1 MWHLISF
8 LASIN
13 STEYTDKNT
22 AIYVSAMSSTRTD
35 SEWLIVPP
43 NFLNACSSLPTV
55 SALKVYKGQLSS
67 KTSTLSWELTSLP
80 DFIWFIQ
87 HYESVCIRW
96 SCHTGIWALVST
108 CDDMSHFLVHPSC
121 VCVWGLDLPVFFV
134 ATVAND
140 SDICVFCKLFITFS
154 TFHHITKWSAIITS
168 IKLLKTASYTN
179 MLLPNTI
186 N

>member
-55 SALKVYKGQLSS
+55 SALKVNKGQFSS

-96 SCHTGIWALVST
+96 SCHTGY
-108 CDDMSHFLVHPSC
+108 H
-121 VCVWGLDLPVFFV
+121 VWWHV
-134 ATVAND
+134 
-140 SDICVFCKLFITFS
+140 TFS
-154 TFHHITKWSAIITS
+154 GPSQLCLCLRFGSTWFTEVSSWTPQQCFLWQLWQMTVTYVCSVNY
-168 IKLLKTASYTN
+168 LLLFQHFTT
-179 MLLPNTI
+179 
-186 N
+186 